1 MTRKEQYMAEI
12 VKRTDRVSEPEEK
25 KLEVKKVTP
34 VAKGQIRKPSTVK
47 KAARKFLS
55 DDVGNVKDYIVDDVV
70 IPGIKGAI
78 MGALDMALNGGRGG
92 YSYGPSRG
100 GRSRRVDYGR
110 RYRDDDR
117 RDRVERRE
125 RRDHYEGRGWDDE
138 VIVDTRVE
146 AEEILKALDDIIE
159 RYSYARV
166 ADLYELAQI
175 SVGNDYTLN
184 NYGWSDIR
192 AAKVVKVR
200 DGWLIDMPRAI
211 PLD

>member
-1 MTRKEQYMAEI
+1 MAEI

-117 RDRVERRE
+117 RERLERRE
-125 RRDHYEGRGWDDE
+125 RRDRYEGRGWDDE
-138 VIVDTRVE
+138 VVVDTRVE
-146 AEEILKALDDIIE
+146 AEEILKALNDIIDS
-159 RYSYARV
+159 YSYARV

-184 NYGWSDIR
+184 DYGWSDIR
-192 AAKVVKVR
+192 AAKVVKVI

>member
-1 MTRKEQYMAEI
+1 MAEI
-12 VKRTDRVSEPEEK
+12 VKRTDSVSEPEEK

-34 VAKGQIRKPSTVK
+34 VAKGKVREPSAAK

-55 DDVGNVKDYIVDDVV
+55 DDVHNVKDYIVDDVV

-92 YSYGPSRG
+92 YSYGPSNRG
-100 GRSRRVDYGR
+100 GRSRKVDYGR

-192 AAKVVKVR
+192 AAKVIKVR